1 MIEKCM
7 TLKVNFKHFFDEEDN
22 ELELTEQAKT
32 VFKFLTTIVLSVSD
46 NIEQPLIDVDL
57 HCNSRADELS
67 CVGGIKATCI
77 AIGMIEW
84 HCDTCEASGT
94 ISNWQGS
101 LWDMQERTIH

>member
-1 MIEKCM
+1 MA
-7 TLKVNFKHFFDEEDN
+7 LKADLRHFLDEEGN

-32 VFKFLTTIVLSVSD
+32 VFKFLTTIVSSVSE
-46 NIEQPLIDVDL
+46 NINQPLIDVDL
-57 HCNSRADELS
+57 KCNTRADELS
-67 CVGGIKATCI
+67 CDGGIEATCI

-101 LWDMQERTIH
+101 MWDKQERTIH